1 MVEDRVH
8 IIGYDEIVLLF
19 GLIGIRGTILESY
32 KDFKEEFYKLVNDS
46 SISMLIIAID
56 LPKDNLD
63 EVVQFKL
70 NNRLPFVYVL
80 PDIFDPNID
89 EEDQLMNKII
99 KSLGK
104 II

>member
-19 GLIGIRGTILESY
+19 GLIGIRGTILESHE
-32 KDFKEEFYKLVNDS
+32 DFSKEFYKLVNDS

-56 LPKDNLD
+56 LPKDILD
-63 EVVQFKL
+63 EVIQFKL

-89 EEDQLMNKII
+89 EEDQIMNKII